1 MAVSAIDTHEKDR
14 GGYVELEPPPEN
26 GVFEIG
32 LVMAGAISA
41 GAYTAGVVDFL
52 IEALDS
58 WEAAKREQTA
68 KSSDPLT
75 WGIPGHRARIRV
87 VSGASAGSMTGAI
100 AALALK
106 YDFPHVRNGIGTQ
119 DNPLYKAWV
128 KDIDISK
135 LLQTRDLK
143 ETTAPVVSV
152 LDSTALPEILSDAL
166 DFRGTSQVSRPY
178 VAPAVRYIFTEGNLR
193 GIPYFMELPGNLNA
207 GLAMIS
213 HSDYQGFCVNYNG
226 APGLPRR
233 VDDVLTLFPNS
244 SQDPNW
250 RALGTASLASG
261 AFPFGLAPQVIERK
275 GTDFQYRFVLVP
287 GIEDKPAEVV
297 QLTPRW
303 RDPTPPSP
311 FRSTVVDGG
320 TMNNDPLDLA
330 RIELA
335 GLAGRNPR
343 NGNLA
348 NRATVLIDPF
358 PDLAGTIDDPN
369 RGQHREVMAVATAL
383 MSAWKDQA
391 RFDPIDLA
399 LAADESVYSRFMI
412 APGRGTSKESN
423 GFALACGALGGFS
436 GFLCEPYRHHDYLLG
451 RRNCQQF
458 LRRHFLLPAGNN
470 PVFSSIN
477 PALKQEGSPWV
488 VSMDGERFLPI
499 IPLVGDVTK
508 EEVLPPW
515 PTKAFDPQTLRPL
528 ETSRLDAV
536 LDHLLRNSI
545 HLNWF
550 FRWVAKLGLIKVR
563 NVAVDKTVEIVTQGL
578 QQRALI

>member
-1 MAVSAIDTHEKDR
+1 MAASPIDVQGKDW
-14 GGYVELEPPPEN
+14 GGYVEIEPPPEE

-58 WEAAKREQTA
+58 WEAAKLQQAA
-68 KSSDPLT
+68 KSSDPFT
-75 WGIPGHRARIRV
+75 WNIPGHQVRIRV

-106 YDFPHVRNGIGTQ
+106 YDFPHVRDGNGTAA
-119 DNPLYKAWV
+119 NPLYKAWV
-128 KDIDISK
+128 KDIDVSK

-143 ETTAPVVSV
+143 ETTAPVVSI
-152 LDSTALPEILSDAL
+152 LDSTALPEILREAL
-166 DFRGTSQVSRPY
+166 DFHGSSEVSRPY

-193 GIPYFMELPGNLNA
+193 GIPYFLELPGNTNA

-226 APGLPRR
+226 AAGFPRR
-233 VDDVLTLFPNS
+233 VDDVLTVFPNS
-244 SQDPNW
+244 SQDPHW
-250 RALGTASLASG
+250 SALGTASLASG
-261 AFPFGLAPQVIERK
+261 AFPFGLAPHVIERNGK
-275 GTDFQYRFVLVP
+275 DFNYRFVIVP
-287 GIEDKPAEVV
+287 GMDTKPTQVV
-297 QLTPRW
+297 QLVPCW
-303 RDPTPPSP
+303 SDPSPPSSY
-311 FRSTVVDGG
+311 RSAVVDGG

-330 RIELA
+330 RIEMA

-343 NGNLA
+343 DGNLA

-358 PDLAGTIDDPN
+358 PDLAGTIDDPR
-369 RGQHREVMAVATAL
+369 RGQQQDVMAVATSL
-383 MSAWKDQA
+383 MGAWKDQA

-399 LAADESVYSRFMI
+399 LADDESVYSRFMV
-412 APGRGTSKESN
+412 APGRGPSEESN

-458 LRRHFLLPAGNN
+458 LRQHFMLPVGNN
-470 PVFSSIN
+470 PVFSVVN
-477 PALKQEGSPWV
+477 PALKRDGSPWV
-488 VSMDGERFLPI
+488 VSTGGQRFLPI

-508 EEVLPPW
+508 EEALPKW
-515 PTKAFDPQTLRPL
+515 PARVFDPEALRPP

-545 HLNWF
+545 RLNWF
-550 FRWVAKLGLIKVR
+550 FRWVAKFGLIKVR
-563 NVAVDKTVEIVTQGL
+563 NVAVDKTIEIVTRGL
-578 QQRALI
+578 QERALI